1 VHHLD
6 HRSAQPV
13 AHADV
18 ITLAVTR
25 AALRHS
31 DSRPCPFCSRIS
43 GVTLRPL
50 DERDG
55 AVLDRVFTGLS
66 ATSRYLRFHAGT
78 PRMTAAVRARLVAV
92 DGTDHIAVG
101 AFAGTE
107 PLGIARLIRIG
118 PARAELAF
126 EVVDEWHGH
135 GIGTRMVRAVV
146 ALGAAAGITEVVAEV
161 LAGNRPAQ
169 RVLAATFLQISAIR
183 RGPETT
189 FLARVP
195 GRVPAAA

>member
-1 VHHLD
+1 MQHLD
-6 HRSAQPV
+6 HRTAETRARAAV
-13 AHADV
+13 AP
-18 ITLAVTR
+18 LAGTR
-25 AALRHS
+25 AARHS
-31 DSRPCPFCSRIS
+31 DRRSCPSRSRAA

-55 AVLDRVFTGLS
+55 AVLDRVFAGLS

-78 PRMTAAVRARLVAV
+78 PRMTGEVRARLAAV
-92 DGTDHIAVG
+92 DGIDHIAVG
-101 AFAGTE
+101 AFVGDE

-118 PARAELAF
+118 PSRAELAF
-126 EVVDEWHGH
+126 EVVDEWHGY

-146 ALGAAAGITEVVAEV
+146 ALGTAAGITEVVAEV

-169 RVLAATFLQISAIR
+169 RLLAATFPQLSADR
-183 RGPETT
+183 HGPETT

-195 GRVPAAA
+195 DAVPAAA